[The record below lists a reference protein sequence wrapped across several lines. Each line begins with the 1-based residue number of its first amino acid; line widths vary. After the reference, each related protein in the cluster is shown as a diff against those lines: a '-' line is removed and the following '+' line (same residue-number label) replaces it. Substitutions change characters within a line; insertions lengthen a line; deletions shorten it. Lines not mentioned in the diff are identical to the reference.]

1 MAQGGLYPNPPMS
14 STSEVSATNTSS
26 GACLRTTV
34 EAPGEAAG
42 TEDPEMIITSCPE
55 WTLWVGWDRGT
66 KRTLGNMRQQLVLN
80 TPKAVAAF
88 AKIFG
93 K

>member
-1 MAQGGLYPNPPMS
+1 
-14 STSEVSATNTSS
+14 
-26 GACLRTTV
+26 
-34 EAPGEAAG
+34 
-42 TEDPEMIITSCPE
+42 MIITSRSE

>member
-1 MAQGGLYPNPPMS
+1 MEFGYYSVLWFGP
-14 STSEVSATNTSS
+14 
-26 GACLRTTV
+26 
-34 EAPGEAAG
+34 
-42 TEDPEMIITSCPE
+42 MIITSRSE